1 MTRKIKMLSHGRLLT
16 RFTQLG
22 PYIRQNKSSE
32 EGYFF
37 DCLSACVN
45 AQKLPESREFW
56 GWWLKLTPK
65 KGGFEYAYTFGKFN
79 TEGNWKMDHV
89 PKRCTKEVTKSLE
102 MFYKKISNFVENEL
116 QLEITALSSLK
127 HPQLGPAA

>member
-1 MTRKIKMLSHGRLLT
+1 M
-16 RFTQLG
+16 
-22 PYIRQNKSSE
+22 
-32 EGYFF
+32 
-37 DCLSACVN
+37 N